1 MNGVAAVEQR
11 QQLATSPA
19 DWARA
24 PLRSGLSS
32 AGSLASQAE
41 IPTSKTNPGRD
52 IPILSKT
59 LPFLGE
65 RATVEE
71 LVELVYSSTRV
82 WQRTPT
88 LLNDL
93 LPNRTSANEKMW
105 SNASENAWEGER
117 RILNGYPQYQRPRAL
132 FRALRKTRL
141 SKRHATC
148 INAISGFELEWVARP

>member
-59 LPFLGE
+59 LPFLG
-65 RATVEE
+65 VSIQQ
-71 LVELVYSSTRV
+71 SSVASRPSDTRKCWIPHTLTDGTRFTRV
-82 WQRTPT
+82 FIYQS
-88 LLNDL
+88 LLLRPHRKEFLHDL
-93 LPNRTSANEKMW
+93 ITGDESWVLCD
-105 SNASENAWEGER
+105 SNAHSA
-117 RILNGYPQYQRPRAL
+117 A
-132 FRALRKTRL
+132 
-141 SKRHATC
+141 
-148 INAISGFELEWVARP
+148 